1 MEIRKTIGMIEYK
14 NIGDLTFNPIN
25 PRKINETKINQLKK
39 SLVEFPE
46 MLKLRPIVVDSN
58 YVVLGGNMRLKA
70 CMDLGIELIPVVK
83 AEDLTENQKK
93 EFIIKDNVSFGEWD
107 WDIIESDFDID
118 LVQDWGLDVPIDEE
132 TEEEKYTRK
141 IKAPTYEPMNQKP
154 KIEQLVD
161 TSRMMELINKI
172 ENSDISDE
180 EKQFLILASYRHI
193 VFDYS
198 KIADFYAHS
207 NQQMQE
213 LMESSALVII
223 DYNKAIEEGYV
234 RLSQTL
240 SELYSEDHDD

>member
-1 MEIRKTIGMIEYK
+1 MIEYK

-70 CMDLGIELIPVVK
+70 CMDLGIESIPVVK
-83 AEDLTENQKK
+83 AEDLTEDQKK

>member
-1 MEIRKTIGMIEYK
+1 MIEYK

>member
-1 MEIRKTIGMIEYK
+1 MIEYK

-70 CMDLGIELIPVVK
+70 CMDLGIESIPVVK
-83 AEDLTENQKK
+83 AEDLTEDQKK

-118 LVQDWGLDVPIDEE
+118 LVQDWGLDVSIDEE

-172 ENSDISDE
+172 ENSDILDE

>member
-1 MEIRKTIGMIEYK
+1 MIEYK

-83 AEDLTENQKK
+83 AEDLTEDQKK

-172 ENSDISDE
+172 ENSDILDE

>member
-1 MEIRKTIGMIEYK
+1 MIEYK

-70 CMDLGIELIPVVK
+70 CMDLGIESIPVVK
-83 AEDLTENQKK
+83 AEDLTEDQKK

-234 RLSQTL
+234 RLSQTM

>member
-1 MEIRKTIGMIEYK
+1 MIEYK

-83 AEDLTENQKK
+83 AEDLTEDQKK